1 MAGLF
6 DMLTKTA
13 TEAATKAGAKAEE
26 LIEVNK
32 IKSQQTDLKGELA
45 KAKRKIGDY
54 CFKQYED
61 GVELDETLTE
71 LCKEVEKLKNEITEL
86 TGQLSFQGREVQWA
100 TPENP
105 AKRKN
110 SFPQRRSF
118 ISFRSC
124 MY

>member
-86 TGQLSFQGREVQWA
+86 DEKIIETREGI
-100 TPENP
+100 
-105 AKRKN
+105 
-110 SFPQRRSF
+110 RSRQ
-118 ISFRSC
+118 SDYDGDRL
-124 MY
+124 